1 MHPGC
6 NIGTEGRDGDEVTDI
21 DDVCG
26 SWRRGTRAVMRF
38 GNFILLTL
46 DVRNLR
52 KENPK
57 LHVSCC
63 CS

>member
-1 MHPGC
+1 MHPGR
-6 NIGTEGRDGDEVTDI
+6 NICTEGCDDNGVTDI
-21 DDVCG
+21 DDVWAY
-26 SWRRGTRAVMRF
+26 WRRGTRAVMRF